1 LRHFVELVALNNFNA
16 LSVFSL
22 THLGDLSP
30 VKLAGQ
36 KSPMISTTSA
46 LAKEKCSF
54 LWRFIFQCLTNDL
67 WDQDYR
73 YVLWRFKQRTS
84 VFDYA
89 LLH

>member
-1 LRHFVELVALNNFNA
+1 LRHFADLVALNNFNA

-46 LAKEKCSF
+46 LAKEKYSF
-54 LWRFIFQCLTNDL
+54 LWRFIFQFGVGAAPQLICNESL
-67 WDQDYR
+67 
-73 YVLWRFKQRTS
+73 KQRCS
-84 VFDYA
+84 VF
-89 LLH
+89 